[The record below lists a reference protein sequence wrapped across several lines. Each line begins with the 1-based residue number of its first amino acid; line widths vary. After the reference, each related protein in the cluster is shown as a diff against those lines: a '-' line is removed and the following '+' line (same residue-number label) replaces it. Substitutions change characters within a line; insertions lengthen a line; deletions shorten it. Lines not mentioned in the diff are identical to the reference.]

1 VIEWGG
7 KCVRTTCDSNRGGG
21 TLWKSGRGPNLT
33 CWERVREKLS
43 SGVRYP
49 SRWDR
54 IDGSGLYCGGENP
67 EVNSKGVFEGG
78 KNEVRS
84 EERELRQNRTGV

>member
-1 VIEWGG
+1 
-7 KCVRTTCDSNRGGG
+7 
-21 TLWKSGRGPNLT
+21 
-33 CWERVREKLS
+33 
-43 SGVRYP
+43 VRYP